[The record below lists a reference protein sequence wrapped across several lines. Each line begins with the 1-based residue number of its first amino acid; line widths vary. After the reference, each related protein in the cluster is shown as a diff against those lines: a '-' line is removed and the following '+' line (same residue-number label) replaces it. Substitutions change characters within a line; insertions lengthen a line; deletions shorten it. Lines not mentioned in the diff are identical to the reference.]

1 MMTIAESSS
10 TARHYTANISKG
22 SALVP
27 EMVALLREWEPHLS
41 EDEFYARV
49 VESNILGKATRS
61 RLRDILS
68 RVFAPRFLAPGC
80 PSVTAMKALVEGA
93 TPSLKA
99 GADHLARPSGRVAGE
114 VRRIEGV
121 RLTTGEALRCSA
133 IVLCTGTSLNGRCIS
148 GERTFA
154 AGRAGEPAATALSDA
169 LRSLGFELGRLKT
182 GTPPRLDRN
191 TIDWSLA
198 EVQPGSPTPL
208 FFSDTARRAFAAL
221 PEEPVP
227 WRAQVPCHLVHTTP
241 QTHEVI
247 RANLHRAPMF
257 NGLIEGIGPRY
268 CPSIED
274 KIVRFAEK
282 ESHQLFLEPEGLR
295 TREIYVQ
302 GANTSLPE
310 EVQLAMLR
318 AIPAL
323 RHCEIVRAGYAVEYD
338 FAPTY
343 QTLTSLASKRVEGL
357 YLAGQINGT
366 SGYEEAAAQ
375 GIIAGLNAAR
385 YTQDLQPVVLRRDQA
400 YIGVLID
407 DLMTKDHREPYRM
420 HTSRAEHRLLL
431 RQDNAELRLTALA
444 YAVGLVDA
452 ERQAQVEARR
462 AAIAQ
467 ALETLRAVRLSGVE
481 GRPFGRPISGEEALR
496 RHDVTFAQVAA
507 AAPQEAGLAELPDDV
522 ASEVEL
528 EVRYAGYIAREHA
541 AVERAVRMEGYALAA
556 DLAYGTVRGLRREAR
571 EKLTRFRPLTV
582 GQAARLAGITPA
594 DVAALLVH
602 AHAAPVL
609 GAVRAP

>member
-1 MMTIAESSS
+1 
-10 TARHYTANISKG
+10 
-22 SALVP
+22 
-27 EMVALLREWEPHLS
+27 
-41 EDEFYARV
+41 
-49 VESNILGKATRS
+49 
-61 RLRDILS
+61 
-68 RVFAPRFLAPGC
+68 
-80 PSVTAMKALVEGA
+80 
-93 TPSLKA
+93 
-99 GADHLARPSGRVAGE
+99 
-114 VRRIEGV
+114 
-121 RLTTGEALRCSA
+121 
-133 IVLCTGTSLNGRCIS
+133 
-148 GERTFA
+148 
-154 AGRAGEPAATALSDA
+154 
-169 LRSLGFELGRLKT
+169 
-182 GTPPRLDRN
+182 
-191 TIDWSLA
+191 
-198 EVQPGSPTPL
+198 
-208 FFSDTARRAFAAL
+208 
-221 PEEPVP
+221 
-227 WRAQVPCHLVHTTP
+227 
-241 QTHEVI
+241 
-247 RANLHRAPMF
+247 MF

-323 RHCEIVRAGYAVEYD
+323 RHCEIMRAGYAVEYD

-385 YTQDLQPVVLRRDQA
+385 YTQGLQPVVLRRDQA

-431 RQDNAELRLTALA
+431 RQDNADLRLTALA

-452 ERQAQVEARR
+452 ERHARVEARR

-467 ALETLRAVRLSGVE
+467 ALDTLRAVRLSGVE

-496 RHDVTFAQVAA
+496 RHDVTFAQVAV

-541 AVERAVRMEGYALAA
+541 AVARAVRMEGYALAG
-556 DLAYGTVRGLRREAR
+556 DLDYSAVRGLRREAR
-571 EKLTRFRPLTV
+571 EKLARFRPLTV

-594 DVAALLVH
+594 DVAALLIH
-602 AHAAPVL
+602 AHAAPVM

>member
-1 MMTIAESSS
+1 MLMAMETYDVIIVGAGHAGCEAALAA
-10 TARHYTANISKG
+10 ARVGARTLMLTMNPQH
-22 SALVP
+22 
-27 EMVALLREWEPHLS
+27 VALMPCNPSIGGPAKGHLVREI
-41 EDEFYARV
+41 DA
-49 VESNILGKATRS
+49 LG
-61 RLRDILS
+61 
-68 RVFAPRFLAPGC
+68 G
-80 PSVTAMKALVEGA
+80 AM
-93 TPSLKA
+93 
-99 GADHLARPSGRVAGE
+99 GRVIDETLIQIRMLNTGKGPAVQALRAQADKHAYNAAMTRVLAEQGGLELRGGLVADLLTGGTGE
-114 VRRIEGV
+114 VHRIEGV
-121 RLTTGEALRCSA
+121 RLTTGEMLHCSA

-169 LRSLGFELGRLKT
+169 LRRLGFELGRLKT
-182 GTPPRLDRN
+182 GTPPRLDRD
-191 TIDWSLA
+191 TIDWRLA
-198 EVQPGSPTPL
+198 EVQPGS
-208 FFSDTARRAFAAL
+208 
-221 PEEPVP
+221 
-227 WRAQVPCHLVHTTP
+227 
-241 QTHEVI
+241 QTHEII

-323 RHCEIVRAGYAVEYD
+323 RHCEIMRPGYAVEYD

-385 YTQDLQPVVLRRDQA
+385 YTQGLQPVVLRRDQA

-431 RQDNAELRLTALA
+431 RQDNADLRLTALA

-452 ERQAQVEARR
+452 ERHARVEGRR

-481 GRPFGRPISGEEALR
+481 GRPFGRP
-496 RHDVTFAQVAA
+496 
-507 AAPQEAGLAELPDDV
+507 
-522 ASEVEL
+522 
-528 EVRYAGYIAREHA
+528 
-541 AVERAVRMEGYALAA
+541 
-556 DLAYGTVRGLRREAR
+556 
-571 EKLTRFRPLTV
+571 
-582 GQAARLAGITPA
+582 
-594 DVAALLVH
+594 
-602 AHAAPVL
+602 L
-609 GAVRAP
+609 GGGGG